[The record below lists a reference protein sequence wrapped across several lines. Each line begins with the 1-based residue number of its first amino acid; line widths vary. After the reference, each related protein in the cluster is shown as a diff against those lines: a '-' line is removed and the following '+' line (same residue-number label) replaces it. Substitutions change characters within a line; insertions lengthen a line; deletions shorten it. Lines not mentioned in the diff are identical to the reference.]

1 MRSFYELE
9 AEKNNYYYF
18 EKKHIDFESAHF
30 HSAIELLI
38 VIEGQVEVSINGEK
52 RTIEPNEG
60 VFVDSFQVH
69 SYKCSKDSLIYV
81 LVGNNRYFSDFF
93 NFTNNK
99 KPSTIFKLN
108 NLEKINILYKEF
120 ESLKKGKEIYFSGL
134 INIILS
140 YIIQDNHLLERKE
153 NNESSLICNILKFA
167 DEHYQEDLSIKILS
181 KKFGYSK
188 EHLSR
193 FLHKYLNENWNNY
206 LNRIRI
212 NIFIKKRKENPQKN
226 ILELVF
232 ESGFNSQSTFYRA
245 YKKSIVMI

>member
-9 AEKNNYYYF
+9 AERNNYYYF
-18 EKKHIDFESAHF
+18 KKKHIDFEGAHF

-38 VIEGQVEVSINGEK
+38 VIKGQVEVSINGKK
-52 RTIEPNEG
+52 RTIESKEG
-60 VFVDSFQVH
+60 VFVDSFDVH

-99 KPSTIFKLN
+99 KPTSIFKID
-108 NLEKINILYKEF
+108 NLDKIDILYKEF
-120 ESLKKGKEIYFSGL
+120 ESLNKNKEVYFLGL

-140 YIIQDNHLLERKE
+140 YIMQDNDLFEKKE
-153 NNESSLICNILKFA
+153 NNDSSLICSILKFV
-167 DEHYQEDLSIKILS
+167 DEHYQEDLSIDRLS
-181 KKFGYSK
+181 KEFGYSK

-193 FLHKYLNENWNNY
+193 LLHKYLNENWNNY
-206 LNRIRI
+206 LNRKRI
-212 NIFIKKRKENPQKN
+212 NIFFEKRKGNPHKN
-226 ILELVF
+226 ILELAF

-245 YKKSIVMI
+245 YRKNIKMS